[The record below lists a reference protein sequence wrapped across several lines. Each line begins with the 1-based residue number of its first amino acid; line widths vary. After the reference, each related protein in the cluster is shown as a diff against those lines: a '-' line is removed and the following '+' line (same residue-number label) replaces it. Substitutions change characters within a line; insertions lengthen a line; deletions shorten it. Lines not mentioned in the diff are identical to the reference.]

1 MLNYVLNTPLN
12 CTLNLENNLGKNTN
26 ACVVRSSFFSK
37 FKVFTSVF
45 PKTIKPMRLPV
56 CLTKIKFPFIFIS
69 PSIRVINRSAPLN
82 PDVLFIKLSTTLFEN
97 LALLVRFFFFFNLL
111 GCVHLL
117 VEKCWHCVVPPKQK
131 SIFLLHINKNE

>member
-1 MLNYVLNTPLN
+1 MLNCVLNTSLN

-26 ACVVRSSFFSK
+26 ACVARSSFFSK
-37 FKVFTSVF
+37 FKVFMSES

-69 PSIRVINRSAPLN
+69 PSIKVTNRSTPLN
-82 PDVLFIKLSTTLFEN
+82 PDVLFIKLPTTLFEN
-97 LALLVRFFFFFNLL
+97 LVLVVRFFKNLL

-117 VEKCWHCVVPPKQK
+117 VVKCWYCVVPPKQK
-131 SIFLLHINKNE
+131 VILLLHINKNE